1 MISPIGNSE
10 EPLLKKGVK
19 KMRVKRGGAEFT
31 FWSNVY
37 FEEVKKETKKGK
49 KKIADLDGIPEWLS
63 ELVFKPHQHQH
74 SIVLPCP
81 ASPAAHHASLSDNSR
96 ECFLPTIP
104 YVHCISSHLG
114 INPTFLFYFAFFY
127 FSDDVSS

>member
-19 KMRVKRGGAEFT
+19 KMRVKRVGAEFT

-63 ELVFKPHQHQH
+63 ELVFKPHQQQCH
-74 SIVLPCP
+74 
-81 ASPAAHHASLSDNSR
+81 SLSSFP
-96 ECFLPTIP
+96 CSSP
-104 YVHCISSHLG
+104 CISLSQL
-114 INPTFLFYFAFFY
+114 
-127 FSDDVSS
+127 S